1 MARDDVKLIMVTE
14 NNNNK
19 FYNMHDNG
27 DNSMTVTYG
36 RVGTPGVKK
45 NYDIWEWDK
54 IYRSKTGKG
63 YKDISKTTTVTKGY
77 KPEDDKE
84 IEGLLNHLLAISR
97 QYVSKQTDV
106 GHLNSAA
113 IAEVQDLINEL
124 TSVKSEYAGPDSYK
138 EWLKKRGTSD
148 NPSDKAFFIKQAAD
162 KFNRALLKIWTLIP
176 RKIANTR
183 SAIYNPGTQLPKSED
198 LDKFISNEQSLL
210 DNIILSSKALNNATG
225 TNTISE
231 AFGFKFTK
239 ASAEEVQ
246 MIKDKLAKESD
257 SGSFRVK
264 HVYKIANPVRDAEFE
279 DYLANNSLP
288 NDDKNVKLYW
298 HGTGPENVLSIMSN
312 GLIIRPANASYC
324 GSAFGDGIYSAPSPN
339 KSWNYTRQDYDRGSR
354 WMFVNAVITGNSF
367 NCTNNYDRIGSI
379 RICDLNGNSFSQL
392 HLGYHSVHAH
402 AGSSSYIRRDEVI
415 VYNKAQ
421 VACRYL
427 VELAN

>member
-19 FYNMHDNG
+19 FYQMRDNNDG
-27 DNSMTVTYG
+27 TMTVTYG

-113 IAEVQDLINEL
+113 IAEVQDLINGL

-138 EWLKKRGTSD
+138 EWLKKRGTTD

-162 KFNRALLKIWTLIP
+162 KFNRALLKIWIFIP
-176 RKIANTR
+176 RKITNTR

-198 LDKFISNEQSLL
+198 LDRFISNEQSLL

-225 TNTISE
+225 INTISE

-239 ASAEEVQ
+239 ASAKEVQ

-264 HVYKIANPVRDAEFE
+264 NVYKVANPVRDVEFE
-279 DYLANNSLP
+279 DYLENNKLE
-288 NDDKNVKLYW
+288 NNDKNIKLYW

-339 KSWNYTRQDYDRGSR
+339 KSWNYTMQDYDRSSR
-354 WMFVNAVITGNSF
+354 WMFVNAVIAGNSF
-367 NCTNNYDRIGSI
+367 NCANNYDRIGSI
-379 RICDLNGNSFSQL
+379 RLCDLNGNKFSQL
-392 HLGYHSVHAH
+392 NLGYHSVHAH

-415 VYNKAQ
+415 VYNSAQ
-421 VACRYL
+421 VSTKFL
-427 VELAN
+427 VEIAN